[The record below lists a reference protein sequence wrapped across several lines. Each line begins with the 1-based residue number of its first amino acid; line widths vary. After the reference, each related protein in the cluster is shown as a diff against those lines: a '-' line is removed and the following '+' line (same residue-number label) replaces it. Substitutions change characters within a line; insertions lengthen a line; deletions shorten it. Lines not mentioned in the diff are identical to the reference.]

1 MAANIEIEA
10 KVLISEKD
18 YYNIVER
25 FEDKIIKEYEQ
36 VNYYIDTNDFKLK
49 KLGIGLRIRYC
60 FNIYTM
66 TIKCPLSEGL
76 LEKDQDISKEVYK
89 SFKYENKFPDGS
101 IKNFLLML
109 GLNVDSLS
117 IVTSLKTER
126 YDIDYNGGLLSLDKN
141 TYNNFVKNFK

>member
-76 LEKDQDISKEVYK
+76 LEKDQIITKEAYL
-89 SFKYENKFPDGS
+89 
-101 IKNFLLML
+101 NF
-109 GLNVDSLS
+109 
-117 IVTSLKTER
+117 
-126 YDIDYNGGLLSLDKN
+126 KN
-141 TYNNFVKNFK
+141 TLVLKKC